1 MPVQEALGK
10 DICLVNCVFCDSP
23 KKRVFLWECCPL
35 SFIAIPWGK
44 HGDFGGFCCLCRLQS
59 LQGGAPVDQIDKLTH
74 ILISGWCLVAHPT
87 ARKWVS
93 SPQFFEL
100 INSIYPIYNWG
111 YNPLTKWGDPSSRM
125 FFGSRLLSGWWF
137 WATYPSQKWWSSSVG
152 IMKFPTVSRKSWKNP
167 WFQSPP
173 TSYCL
178 NKYCSYMFEKRS
190 YSLLKGAEFGLC

>member
-44 HGDFGGFCCLCRLQS
+44 HGDFGGFCCHCRLQS

-93 SPQFFEL
+93 SPHFFEL
-100 INSIYPIYNWG
+100 INSIYPIITG
-111 YNPLTKWGDPSSRM
+111 VITH
-125 FFGSRLLSGWWF
+125 LLSRVIHQVGCFLDQDCYLVGGFELPTPLKNDGVHQLGLWN
-137 WATYPSQKWWSSSVG
+137 SQLFLESH
-152 IMKFPTVSRKSWKNP
+152 
-167 WFQSPP
+167 
-173 TSYCL
+173 
-178 NKYCSYMFEKRS
+178 
-190 YSLLKGAEFGLC
+190 